1 MPELLSAQK
10 MAAKKPAQRTPVS
23 RAPMEATSARLANW
37 VAKTTNLKGG
47 ASSPNRLNPSM
58 KNARSLKGRMV
69 PCACGAK
76 MATRKS
82 WKFHFERGRMAAHRR
97 GMLARPDERNQSPL
111 AAAVHFEQF

>member
-37 VAKTTNLKGG
+37 VAKTTILKGS

-58 KNARSLKGRMV
+58 KNARSLKGRNRQ
-69 PCACGAK
+69 PGA
-76 MATRKS
+76 
-82 WKFHFERGRMAAHRR
+82 GRDDDH
-97 GMLARPDERNQSPL
+97 GGEDERPTGPALDERDLVGANDMDDQRLGNELGRASC
-111 AAAVHFEQF
+111 